1 MGEPFDP
8 YRDALVVEE
17 KTLWPN
23 EFSELSAEE
32 KGRIESRL
40 HRDAAKAAELAYIRL
55 HAGFC
60 RQITVTEGDIQ
71 RFREAS

>member
-8 YRDALVVEE
+8 YRDALVVEGRPSGP
-17 KTLWPN
+17 TS
-23 EFSELSAEE
+23 FELAEE

-71 RFREAS
+71 RLREAS